1 MAHSESVTT
10 DQAREPL
17 WNRELNYLPVPY
29 PWRTYLAGDA
39 VVQFTRRVVNAYGL
53 GASIR
58 DIAGVTNRSFGAVRR
73 VLLNSGVKLR
83 GRGRAH
89 NGIRPPLT

>member
-1 MAHSESVTT
+1 M
-10 DQAREPL
+10 
-17 WNRELNYLPVPY
+17 
-29 PWRTYLAGDA
+29 
-39 VVQFTRRVVNAYGL
+39 QFTRRVVNAYGL

-89 NGIRPPLT
+89 NGIRPPLTYGCRRGKRARPQSCPRGQGSP